1 MKAIVFE
8 QFNTFP
14 TCKEVPEPTPGSG
27 GVLLK
32 VAGAGCCHSDVS
44 VVQDCTPETWSRTKP
59 PIILWHETTGWVERA
74 VPDVTGFKKGDPD
87 AATTLTAWPAKR
99 TNAPA
104 P

>member
-14 TCKEVPEPTPGSG
+14 TRKEVPEPTPGSG

-44 VVQDCTPETWSRTKP
+44 VVQDCTRKTWNRTKP
-59 PIILWHETTGWVERA
+59 PIIQWHETTGWVEKAIPRCH
-74 VPDVTGFKKGDPD
+74 G
-87 AATTLTAWPAKR
+87 L
-99 TNAPA
+99 
-104 P
+104 

>member
-14 TCKEVPEPTPGSG
+14 ARKEVPEPTPGSG
-27 GVLLK
+27 GVPLK

-44 VVQDCTPETWSRTKP
+44 VVQDCTPETWSRAKP

-74 VPDVTGFKKGDPD
+74 VPRCHGLQEG
-87 AATTLTAWPAKR
+87 
-99 TNAPA
+99 
-104 P
+104 